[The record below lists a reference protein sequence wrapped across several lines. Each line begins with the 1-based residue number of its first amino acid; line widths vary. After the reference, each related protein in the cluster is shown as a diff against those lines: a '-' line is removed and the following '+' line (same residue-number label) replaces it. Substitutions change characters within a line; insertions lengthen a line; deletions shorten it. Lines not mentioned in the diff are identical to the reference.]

1 MVATEKRKR
10 VDEVACRAANRL
22 PATRARTI
30 AAPPEKP
37 MSIMPSPTPIEAR
50 EYSGWDEDDLDA
62 DGVVVPVAEALAPL
76 QPLRLVAGVEAD
88 GGRLDKWLA
97 TRLPAYSRSRI
108 QRWIA
113 DGGVRIADR
122 IVATRD
128 AVWKGD
134 EVVVVPRP
142 SDDENAFLPEP
153 VPLDIVHEDAAIVV
167 MDKRAGVVV
176 HPASGNWHGTILNGL
191 LHRDPTLAAVPRAG
205 IVHRLDKDT
214 TGLMVVAKSVESQTD
229 LVRQLQARSVGRT
242 YVAVVHGTPP
252 PSGRIAW
259 PIGRDPRDRT
269 RMKAFRPDSEGDGK
283 TGTKPAATR
292 YTTLASVSLDG
303 QRGRDRHVSLVV
315 CRLESGRTHQ
325 IRVHLQALGHPLV
338 GDATYGGAQG
348 GIAFDRQALH
358 AWHLRLIHPT
368 RREPMAWTAPLPGD
382 LAALCATLGFETDTL
397 LAAVLPTLAAA

>member
-1 MVATEKRKR
+1 
-10 VDEVACRAANRL
+10 
-22 PATRARTI
+22 
-30 AAPPEKP
+30 
-37 MSIMPSPTPIEAR
+37 MSIMPSSTPIEAR

-62 DGVVVPVAEALAPL
+62 EGVVAPVAEALE
-76 QPLRLVAGVEAD
+76 PLRLVAGAEAD

-153 VPLDIVHEDAAIVV
+153 VPLDIVHEDAAILVI
-167 MDKRAGVVV
+167 DKRAGVVV
-176 HPASGNWHGTILNGL
+176 HPASGNWHGTIQNGL
-191 LHRDPTLAAVPRAG
+191 LHHDPALAAVPRAG

-214 TGLMVVAKSVESQTD
+214 TGLMVVAKTVESQTD

-252 PSGRIAW
+252 ASGRVAW
-259 PIGRDPRDRT
+259 PIGRDPRDRM
-269 RMKAFRPDSEGDGK
+269 RMKAFRPDSGDGDGK
-283 TGTKPAATR
+283 REGKPGTKPAATR
-292 YTTLASVSLDG
+292 YATLASTSLDG
-303 QRGRDRHVSLVV
+303 KRSVSLIV

-348 GIAFDRQALH
+348 GIPFDRQALH
-358 AWHLRLIHPT
+358 AWHLRLVHPA
-368 RREPMAWTAPLPGD
+368 RREPMAWTAPLPAD
-382 LAALCATLGFETDTL
+382 LAALCATLGFDADAL
-397 LAAVLPTLAAA
+397 LAPVLPDLATA